1 MAVRCTR
8 DHEGKHG
15 RMTNAA
21 TTPAPA
27 TMNRTHAAAYLSVAE
42 STMERWWAHDVG
54 PRGIKLGTD
63 RRARVFY
70 SRAELDRFVAE
81 GMPLRPGTARPKGVP
96 RGCFEPPARGRPR
109 RNPPQTE
116 PAAMGGPM

>member
-1 MAVRCTR
+1 
-8 DHEGKHG
+8 
-15 RMTNAA
+15 MTNAA

-42 STMERWWAHDVG
+42 STMERWWANDVG

-109 RNPPQTE
+109 RDLHRINPRAT
-116 PAAMGGPM
+116 PA